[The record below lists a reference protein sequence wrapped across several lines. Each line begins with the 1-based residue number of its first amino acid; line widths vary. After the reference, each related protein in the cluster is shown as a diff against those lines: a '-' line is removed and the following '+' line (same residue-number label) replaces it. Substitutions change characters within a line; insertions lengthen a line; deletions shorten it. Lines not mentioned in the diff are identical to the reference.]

1 MSRTNTPFWA
11 GFCPSE
17 AMNVTMT
24 DPQPHYWCHKCQT
37 TIQPDLPGF
46 ICPTCKGDF
55 IEEIEDTAASR
66 HQQPSRTAAPQSQP
80 NVGQLPPFSFA
91 FQPGYTSMQ
100 SPPFPPGQFSFP
112 QLFQSLFN
120 AASQLAQQSAHAHTT
135 PPSGHF
141 NPPVSQFVTF
151 SMPAFVNIPHD
162 VPPTTHPFARYLSLL
177 LYFDHCYEL
186 FFFLII
192 IAYYLVPY
200 CGNVPSSFCFF
211 SPFPPSLIIGVL
223 RGFFFFGFTKE
234 TKTR

>member
-1 MSRTNTPFWA
+1 
-11 GFCPSE
+11 
-17 AMNVTMT
+17 MNVTMT

-66 HQQPSRTAAPQSQP
+66 QQQPSRTAAPQSQP

-135 PPSGHF
+135 PPSGQF

-186 FFFLII
+186 FFFFNYHRL
-192 IAYYLVPY
+192 LF
-200 CGNVPSSFCFF
+200 SSLLWKRPVKLLFFFPF
-211 SPFPPSLIIGVL
+211 SPLSDHWCFT
-223 RGFFFFGFTKE
+223 RFFFFFGFTKE